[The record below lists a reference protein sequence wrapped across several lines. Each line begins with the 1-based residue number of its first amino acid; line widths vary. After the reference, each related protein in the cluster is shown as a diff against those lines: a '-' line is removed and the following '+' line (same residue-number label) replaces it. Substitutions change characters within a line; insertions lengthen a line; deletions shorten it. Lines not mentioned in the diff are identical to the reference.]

1 MSPAERQ
8 EHGTEV
14 SGQDPAPQQ
23 CGVPDRPERPQA
35 SGPEPS
41 AIRMRVS
48 RADPWSVMAMS
59 CLVLLGLGACVL
71 VTMVLVWAML
81 TAMDPEA
88 WPSFGWTL
96 VIAAGVVTLEVVLG
110 TALATLGAFLYNMSS
125 QYAGG
130 VHLTLADDAAMTCE
144 GRPELLPDVGRVFR
158 RLQDRLGFPP
168 PGSGARYVEFADRCG
183 DAWRRLRGRAAGRRL
198 TRQGT
203 PQDSRYD
210 TRQDEDSRPGPDGG
224 HGQDGRDRRDRDD
237 PDTRVEE
244 TTPG

>member
-8 EHGTEV
+8 ERGTEA

-23 CGVPDRPERPQA
+23 CGVADRPVRPQA
-35 SGPEPS
+35 AGAGRS
-41 AIRMRVS
+41 AIRMRIS
-48 RADPWSVMAMS
+48 RADPWSVMTTS

-110 TALATLGAFLYNMSS
+110 TAMATLGAVLYNMSS
-125 QYAGG
+125 KYAGG
-130 VHLTLADDAAMTCE
+130 VHLTLAEDAAAASDL
-144 GRPELLPDVGRVFR
+144 RPDFRPDLLPDVGGVFH

-168 PGSGARYVEFADRCG
+168 PGCGARYVEFVDRCG
-183 DAWRRLRGRAAGRRL
+183 DAWRRLRGRVGGGRI
-198 TRQGT
+198 TR
-203 PQDSRYD
+203 QDSRYD
-210 TRQDEDSRPGPDGG
+210 TRQDKDSRPGPDDG
-224 HGQDGRDRRDRDD
+224 HDQDDRDRRDRDD